1 MTVLHTGERQ
11 YLSARPPTGRS
22 DWTTLPVLK
31 ALIGLGV
38 AVALLNLL
46 NLLPCISH
54 CTKEEFGSSATST
67 LLLCDVLRQTQQTEI
82 AELPP
87 HHHHAAPRTA
97 FEPVLVQ
104 LGTIATLV
112 LLVGRLLMS
121 AFPTALRLASAPP
134 TPPPRAA

>member
-1 MTVLHTGERQ
+1 MTVLHTGQR
-11 YLSARPPTGRS
+11 LCLPDRPTPGRS
-22 DWTTLPVLK
+22 NWANLPALK
-31 ALIGLGV
+31 ILIGFGV
-38 AVALLNLL
+38 AVALLNMLS
-46 NLLPCISH
+46 LLPCISH

-67 LLLCDVLRQTQQTEI
+67 LFLCDVLWQAQQTEV

-104 LGTIATLV
+104 LGTTATLV
-112 LLVGRLLMS
+112 LLVGRLLVS
-121 AFPTALRLASAPP
+121 AIPTALRLASAPP